1 MKRVLMSALLG
12 TAALVPATAMAQSPQ
27 CDKLVQF
34 MEQNQGT
41 KLSID
46 MNRAKT
52 LQRDKN
58 EAECTTVLAQAQPQ
72 NGQKP
77 AQAGAQQPAQAGAS
91 EDADA
96 TPEAQEG
103 QGADQAGKAANI
115 VVQQPAPTISVDQA
129 APQVTVNQPQPN
141 VTVRQPQP
149 EILVRQPAPVVTIDI
164 PQPEIIVRMPQPE
177 VTVQQAQPTVQV
189 QQPQPQVRVEQPE
202 QPQVQVQEAAPANV
216 QLAQPEGQ
224 ANVQVE
230 QAGEAK
236 VTYERA
242 EPKVTINQAQGQPTI
257 RMENMNGQPGAG
269 DQAGQQ
275 PAADQAGQQ
284 PAGQQ
289 GAQLRD
295 SEDPNKTPEAQ
306 EGQAQGDQQ
315 QAAATQA
322 GQQQGAQQPI
332 AGGAMQRFAVA
343 DLDGARVVNER
354 GDQLGKVDGIVQS
367 TADQKR
373 YVVINH
379 GGFLGLGEKKVAL
392 SLEGLMMRG
401 KDVVV
406 PGLTDDE
413 IRALPTFEESD
424 QYPEVEDTEV
434 EFRTMA
440 QQ

>member
-1 MKRVLMSALLG
+1 
-12 TAALVPATAMAQSPQ
+12 
-27 CDKLVQF
+27 
-34 MEQNQGT
+34 
-41 KLSID
+41 
-46 MNRAKT
+46 
-52 LQRDKN
+52 
-58 EAECTTVLAQAQPQ
+58 
-72 NGQKP
+72 
-77 AQAGAQQPAQAGAS
+77 
-91 EDADA
+91 
-96 TPEAQEG
+96 
-103 QGADQAGKAANI
+103 
-115 VVQQPAPTISVDQA
+115 
-129 APQVTVNQPQPN
+129 
-141 VTVRQPQP
+141 
-149 EILVRQPAPVVTIDI
+149 
-164 PQPEIIVRMPQPE
+164 MPQPE

>member
-1 MKRVLMSALLG
+1 MKRVLLSALLG
-12 TAALVPATAMAQSPQ
+12 TAALLPATAMAQSAQ
-27 CDKLVQF
+27 CDRLVQF

-46 MNRAKT
+46 MNRAKA

-72 NGQKP
+72 NGQQP
-77 AQAGAQQPAQAGAS
+77 AQAGAQQPAQPGDS
-91 EDADA
+91 EDANA
-96 TPEAQEG
+96 TPEAKEG
-103 QGADQAGKAANI
+103 QGDNAGKAANI

-149 EILVRQPAPVVTIDI
+149 EIIVRQPAPVVTIDI
-164 PQPEIIVRMPQPE
+164 PQPEIIVRMPKPE

-202 QPQVQVQEAAPANV
+202 QPQVQVQKAAPANV
-216 QLAQPEGQ
+216 QLAQPQGQ

-230 QAGEAK
+230 QAGDPK

-242 EPKVTINQAQGQPTI
+242 EPKVTINQAKGQPTI
-257 RMENMNGQPGAG
+257 RMEGQQPAG

-275 PAADQAGQQ
+275 PAADQAGQP

-289 GAQLRD
+289 GAQLND
-295 SEDPNKTPEAQ
+295 SEDANKTPEAM
-306 EGQAQGDQQ
+306 EGQNGQPQGAAQGDQQ
-315 QAAATQA
+315 QADATQA
-322 GQQQGAQQPI
+322 GQQPA
-332 AGGAMQRFAVA
+332 AGGQGQMQRVAVA
-343 DLDGARVVNER
+343 DIDGATVINER
-354 GDQLGKVDGIVQS
+354 GEQLGKVDGIVQS
-367 TADQKR
+367 AADQKR

-379 GGFLGLGEKKVAL
+379 GGFLGLGEKKIAL
-392 SLEGLMMRG
+392 SLEGLAMQGDR
-401 KDVVV
+401 VVV
-406 PGLTDDE
+406 PGLSDDE
-413 IRALPTFEESD
+413 VRALPEFKESD
-424 QYPEVEDTEV
+424 QYPEVKDTEV

>member
-1 MKRVLMSALLG
+1 MKRVLLSALLG
-12 TAALVPATAMAQSPQ
+12 TAALLPATAMAQSPQ

-34 MEQNQGT
+34 MEQNQGA

-46 MNRAKT
+46 MNRAKA

-72 NGQKP
+72 NGQPP
-77 AQAGAQQPAQAGAS
+77 AQAGAEQPAQPGDS
-91 EDADA
+91 EDANA

-103 QGADQAGKAANI
+103 QGDNAGKAANI

-189 QQPQPQVRVEQPE
+189 QQPQPQVRVEQPQ
-202 QPQVQVQEAAPANV
+202 QPQVQVQKAAPANV
-216 QLAQPEGQ
+216 QLAQPQGQ

-242 EPKVTINQAQGQPTI
+242 EPKVTINQAKGQPTV
-257 RMENMNGQPGAG
+257 RMEAQQPANG
-269 DQAGQQ
+269 AGQQ
-275 PAADQAGQQ
+275 PAADQAAQ
-284 PAGQQ
+284 PAAGQQ
-289 GAQLRD
+289 GAQLHD
-295 SEDPNKTPEAQ
+295 SEDPNKTPEAM
-306 EGQAQGDQQ
+306 EGQNGDQQ

-322 GQQQGAQQPI
+322 GQQPAAGAQGQ
-332 AGGAMQRFAVA
+332 MQRVAVA
-343 DLDGARVVNER
+343 DIDGATVINER
-354 GDQLGKVDGIVQS
+354 GEQLGKVDGIVQS

-392 SLEGLMMRG
+392 SLEGLAMQGDRI
-401 KDVVV
+401 VV
-406 PGLTDDE
+406 PGLSDDE
-413 IRALPTFEESD
+413 IRALPEFKESD
-424 QYPEVEDTEV
+424 QYPEVKDTEV
-434 EFRTMA
+434 QFRTMA